1 MMSNRSL
8 QGLSRVPVGT
18 RVMPS
23 PRHAEPSMRTEQVIP
38 PLPELGHSEGYYVR
52 GAQRAE
58 RHNDSLKLHAYKV
71 GQYITLAMDPKLT
84 WEEKLRYFRH
94 TLNKHCVPPRI
105 PDDAV
110 WAFYKALQRMVRD
123 AAGLE
128 ALRIASNEDDL
139 YAALLQMGKSREEIA
154 ERAEVFFKR
163 LVPGEECPD
172 WFHESDYAQL
182 KLIRD
187 QWV

>member
-1 MMSNRSL
+1 
-8 QGLSRVPVGT
+8 
-18 RVMPS
+18 
-23 PRHAEPSMRTEQVIP
+23 MRTEQTIP

-52 GAQRAE
+52 GSQRAE
-58 RHNDSLKLHAYKV
+58 RNGNVLKVHSYKV
-71 GQYITLAMDPKLT
+71 GQYITLAMDSKLT

-110 WAFYKALQRMVRD
+110 WGFYKDLQRVVRD
-123 AAGLE
+123 AAGQE

-139 YAALLQMGKSREEIA
+139 YAALAQMGKHREEIE
-154 ERAEVFFKR
+154 ERADAFFKR
-163 LVPGEECPD
+163 LAPTDECPD
-172 WFHESDYAQL
+172 WFHESDYVQL